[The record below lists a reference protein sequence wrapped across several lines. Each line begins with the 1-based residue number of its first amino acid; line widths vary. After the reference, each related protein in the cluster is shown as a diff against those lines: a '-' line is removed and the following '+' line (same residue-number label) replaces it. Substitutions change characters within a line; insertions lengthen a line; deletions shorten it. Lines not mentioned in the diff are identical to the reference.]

1 MSLEQQISTFN
12 NLVLAVSKAT
22 LNIDENISH
31 AISINLDTIFVKESS
46 NSSSSEKELIFS
58 YKTMNTY
65 QKSCFNDS
73 KLSRHSLKKTCS
85 LNIIQMLIEEMKR
98 NKVDLILKDDLCKLE
113 RQERMKGLKIKKQ
126 LGRGSYGMVYEVE
139 TSE

>member
-1 MSLEQQISTFN
+1 MVDMSLEQQISTFN

-85 LNIIQMLIEEMKR
+85 LNII
-98 NKVDLILKDDLCKLE
+98 
-113 RQERMKGLKIKKQ
+113 
-126 LGRGSYGMVYEVE
+126 
-139 TSE
+139 